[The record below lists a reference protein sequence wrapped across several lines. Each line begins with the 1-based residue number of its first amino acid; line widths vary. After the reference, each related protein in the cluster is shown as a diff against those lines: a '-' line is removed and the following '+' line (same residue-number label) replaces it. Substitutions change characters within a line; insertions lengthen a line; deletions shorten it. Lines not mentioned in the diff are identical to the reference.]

1 LQNRKSVAAAAA
13 AAAAARKLP
22 LLLPVPASATLLLL
36 LPRLPMQVVG
46 AVLRLSMLVLV
57 LTSPSV
63 APLRLGALLPQN
75 HCH

>member
-1 LQNRKSVAAAAA
+1 LQNRKSVAA

-22 LLLPVPASATLLLL
+22 LLLPASAALLLL

-63 APLRLGALLPQN
+63 TPLRLGAPLPRN
-75 HCH
+75 HCD